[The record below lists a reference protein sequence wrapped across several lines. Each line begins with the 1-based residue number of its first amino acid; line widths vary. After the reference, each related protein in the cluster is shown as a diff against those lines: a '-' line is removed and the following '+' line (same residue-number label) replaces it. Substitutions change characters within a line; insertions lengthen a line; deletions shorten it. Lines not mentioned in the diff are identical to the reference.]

1 MPKESR
7 KENSEEND
15 LEGVQDQG
23 GKHGGRAG
31 GHAKAAAASGH
42 HAARRGHAQS
52 VFGKA
57 LDGDSEISWSS
68 LYRLGR
74 SCWTDCTC
82 CLGSEAF

>member
-23 GKHGGRAG
+23 GKHGGQAG
-31 GHAKAAAASGH
+31 MPKPPPRPATTQRDEDTPKAF
-42 HAARRGHAQS
+42 
-52 VFGKA
+52 FGKA

-82 CLGSEAF
+82 CLGCEAF